1 MSNNQETN
9 NSLDFQDDMIAEKA
23 KDAKKT
29 ARRLIKQL
37 LEQKWKLILVFI
49 SIIFASLFNILAPKA
64 VGEAINQIFNN
75 IQKAIANNETFIVN
89 WDSMG
94 TIILFLVMLYL
105 LSFIFN
111 YVQQYIM
118 ASISQTLTL
127 SLRKKISD
135 KLNKLPI
142 KYFDTH
148 SRGDILSRSTSDLE
162 RVSDSLQEGLTQ
174 LFSSFIG
181 IIGAFIMMIS
191 INISLTFIILI
202 TITLSMFI
210 SGFLSKYTQ
219 NAYSRNQKALGNL
232 NGSIEEFF
240 TGNVIIKS
248 FNLEESV
255 IDKTSKL
262 NEELFQAGR
271 KAQFI
276 TYIINPVIRLFNQ
289 LGYVV
294 VAIRGAF
301 SVINGTINLGE
312 IQAFFQYVNQITE
325 PVTEMSYVINMFQG
339 AIASAERVYEILD
352 AQEELE
358 DRQLARLPK
367 QILGN
372 VRFENV
378 SFGYS
383 EDNLLMNNINLDI
396 KAGSKI
402 AIVGPTGAGKT
413 TLVNLLMRFYE
424 LNSGRILID
433 DVDISKISRQTLRS
447 LIGMVLQD
455 TWLFEGSIKDNISY
469 GKENASE
476 NEIIRASKA
485 SRVDHFIRT
494 MSDGYNTM
502 LNNDA
507 SNISQGQKQLL
518 TIARVV
524 LADPDILILDEATS
538 NVDTRTEIE
547 IQKAMNALMEG
558 RTTFIIAHRLSTI
571 RDADKILVMQ
581 NGNIIEEG
589 THDELIEKGS
599 FYSSLYNSQFAKT
612 T

>member
-1 MSNNQETN
+1 M
-9 NSLDFQDDMIAEKA
+9 
-23 KDAKKT
+23 
-29 ARRLIKQL
+29 
-37 LEQKWKLILVFI
+37 
-49 SIIFASLFNILAPKA
+49 
-64 VGEAINQIFNN
+64 
-75 IQKAIANNETFIVN
+75 
-89 WDSMG
+89 
-94 TIILFLVMLYL
+94 
-105 LSFIFN
+105 
-111 YVQQYIM
+111 
-118 ASISQTLTL
+118 
-127 SLRKKISD
+127 
-135 KLNKLPI
+135 
-142 KYFDTH
+142 
-148 SRGDILSRSTSDLE
+148 
-162 RVSDSLQEGLTQ
+162 
-174 LFSSFIG
+174 
-181 IIGAFIMMIS
+181 
-191 INISLTFIILI
+191 
-202 TITLSMFI
+202 
-210 SGFLSKYTQ
+210 
-219 NAYSRNQKALGNL
+219 
-232 NGSIEEFF
+232 
-240 TGNVIIKS
+240 
-248 FNLEESV
+248 
-255 IDKTSKL
+255 
-262 NEELFQAGR
+262 
-271 KAQFI
+271 
-276 TYIINPVIRLFNQ
+276 
-289 LGYVV
+289 V

-358 DRQLARLPK
+358 DRQLTRLPK

-547 IQKAMNALMEG
+547 IQKAMNSLMEG

-589 THDELIEKGS
+589 THNELIEKGS

-612 T
+612 A